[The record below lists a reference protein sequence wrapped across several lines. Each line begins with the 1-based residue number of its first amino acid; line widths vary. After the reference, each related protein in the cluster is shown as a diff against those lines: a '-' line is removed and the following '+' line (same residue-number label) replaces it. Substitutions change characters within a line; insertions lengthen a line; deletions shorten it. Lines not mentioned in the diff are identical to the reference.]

1 LTKKDLSGV
10 KEVQLSSLRV
20 MSLIAAP
27 CAVGLLVLS
36 EPVMALLGR
45 YDGEKLEIAAMLLA
59 LLAPTI
65 IVNSITTMTT
75 AIMQAHNHMVVPVI
89 NTLIGGLL
97 KIGVNF
103 ILVGNPNIGIL
114 GAPIGTFVCFFVIM
128 ILNLI
133 ALRRVLQDPPKLIPC
148 MWRSVLAAAIMGVAT
163 FFVYRVLMSFLN
175 SFALCCFGAIGVAV
189 VVYLLLV
196 VVLKPITYSDCLLL
210 PKGDKIAKILKIRE

>member
-1 LTKKDLSGV
+1 MTVVRRLLHAAEGNGVIMNRLLDIARMNPSSDQSLAQDAAEIGKGIYSFCQTIFNFPIAFIPCITAAIIPAITAHLTKKDLSGV

-89 NTLIGGLL
+89 NTLFELAIE
-97 KIGVNF
+97 KS
-103 ILVGNPNIGIL
+103 
-114 GAPIGTFVCFFVIM
+114 FVFFVSDSKR
-128 ILNLI
+128 LTV
-133 ALRRVLQDPPKLIPC
+133 RGPRFRVP
-148 MWRSVLAAAIMGVAT
+148 S
-163 FFVYRVLMSFLN
+163 
-175 SFALCCFGAIGVAV
+175 
-189 VVYLLLV
+189 
-196 VVLKPITYSDCLLL
+196 
-210 PKGDKIAKILKIRE
+210 